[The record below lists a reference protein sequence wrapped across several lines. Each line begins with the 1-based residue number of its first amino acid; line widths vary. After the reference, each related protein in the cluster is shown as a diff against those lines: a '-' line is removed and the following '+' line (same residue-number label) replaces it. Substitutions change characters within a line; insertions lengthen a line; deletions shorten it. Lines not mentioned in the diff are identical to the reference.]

1 MGILYTELM
10 NKQIICIL
18 MLFAL
23 ASFAETA
30 FGVDRSE
37 DEAAVR
43 SVVTRQQESWNRHEA
58 KAYAETFTEDADVV
72 NVLGWWWKGRPEIEK
87 KLTDA
92 FVFVFRES
100 TLTFNEVNVKFLSPE
115 LALVHARWTMVG
127 AKTPSKEAS
136 APQQGIQTQL
146 LQKRAGKWS
155 MVAVQNTNAT
165 PEMPFPKG
173 PPTPATA
180 ASASP

>member
-1 MGILYTELM
+1 M
-10 NKQIICIL
+10 NKQIIRIF

-23 ASFAETA
+23 AKFAGTA
-30 FGVDRSE
+30 FGVDRGE

-43 SVVTRQQESWNRHEA
+43 NVVTRQQESWNRHDA
-58 KAYAETFTEDADVV
+58 KAYVETFTEDADVV

-92 FVFVFRES
+92 FAFVFRES
-100 TLTFNEVNVKFLSPE
+100 TLTFNEVDVKFLSPE

-136 APQQGIQTQL
+136 APQRGIQTQL
-146 LQKRAGKWS
+146 IQKRAGQWL
-155 MVAVQNTNAT
+155 MAAVQNTSAT
-165 PEMPFPKG
+165 PEMSFPKG
-173 PPTPATA
+173 PPPPATA

>member
-10 NKQIICIL
+10 NKQIIRIL
-18 MLFAL
+18 IQFAI

-43 SVVTRQQESWNRHEA
+43 SVVRRQQEGWNRHEA

-127 AKTPSKEAS
+127 AKTPSKGAS

-146 LQKRAGKWS
+146 LQKRAGKWL
-155 MVAVQNTNAT
+155 MAAVQNTNSM